1 MHSEANGHSIG
12 AALIRERATTHGD
25 YSANAST
32 AQAIKQTLR
41 NSPGWHDLS
50 PRQRESLDLIAT
62 KISRIV
68 SGNPNE
74 PDHWNDIS
82 GYAELAGKGE

>member
-1 MHSEANGHSIG
+1 MNAMNGHSIG
-12 AALIRERATTHGD
+12 ELLVAERAKTHGD

-32 AQAIKQTLR
+32 SQAVKQALR
-41 NSPGWHDLS
+41 NAPGWQDLS

-62 KISRIV
+62 KIGRIV
-68 SGNPNE
+68 SGDPDE

-82 GYAELAGKGE
+82 GYAELAGGGK